1 MTDFVPTEA
10 RRTFAVSGLVV
21 LLTAM
26 LYAIEPAFFVRDD
39 FQLQYLPGSR
49 EVARA
54 WMNGEMPL
62 LSRFSWACAALGAEY
77 QFGIFSMFRTLLDLL
92 VWALP
97 LTLTGRGAM
106 LFVVHAAIAA
116 AGGYRLAR
124 SYGANPGAAAMA
136 GLVAGLN
143 GWTLWWAT
151 TWYPAI
157 ASFAW
162 LPWYWLALRGIA
174 GERSRWSWAGAAF
187 SLYLLITAGWPYSVA
202 MAVAVAAMNIFGGLA
217 RRRWRAAFTMSGASL
232 LGVGLAA
239 PAVLL
244 LLEYFPFTA
253 RTAAAMSFEYA
264 WLIPGTALF
273 GLIVPAFSVVWPVFA
288 HSADHPAVELL
299 GAFVPLAAL
308 TAAFGRRLFRE
319 RVPEFVLL
327 TVLLLLMLMPSA
339 GPFRWSFRWLPLF
352 HLALAVVGAVAF
364 ERTRARIP
372 LCGLGLA
379 AVAAAASLILD
390 LDPARTLLHAG
401 VVGAACVFW
410 AMLEARGSRAAGMMP
425 AVITAGMIVLTFV
438 SFRRLSEVP
447 RWPYEPAL
455 LAAAPF
461 EPSRRYLALY
471 ELGQV
476 FSSDPPR
483 GIDSVLRP
491 GNIPMLAGVDFIN
504 GYSPLGLASLKNIFR
519 FDPHG
524 PVGDPRSAQNILR
537 RETGPGQLLEQ
548 LGVNGLLVPEAVA
561 RVHAQLLAERGW
573 RPVARVATCLVLH
586 RGSAGVEPL
595 FTVAEASKLPSHR
608 DVYAAILGR
617 TTARLPVTL
626 FTPGTRRVERYGI
639 RTIER
644 MQESRNQTSF
654 IVRGHGPKALV
665 VFRRPWLPGWRATI
679 DGESLPVLR
688 AHLILP
694 AVEIPADRQGE
705 VRLVYRPA
713 SLVTGSWIALAA
725 LLIVAGV
732 SVWRVNR

>member
-1 MTDFVPTEA
+1 MTDSPIEA
-10 RRTFAVSGLVV
+10 RRTFGIFMLVV
-21 LLTAM
+21 LLATL
-26 LYAIEPAFFVRDD
+26 LYAIDPAFFVKDD

-54 WMNGEMPL
+54 WTSGEMPL
-62 LSRFSWACAALGAEY
+62 LSRFSWVCAALGAEY
-77 QFGIFSMFRTLLDLL
+77 QFGIFSIFRTLLDLL

-97 LTLTGRGAM
+97 LTLTGRGAT

-124 SYGANPGAAAMA
+124 SYGATPGAATMT

-174 GERSRWSWAGAAF
+174 SERSRWSWAGAAF

-202 MAVAVAAMNIFGGLA
+202 MAVAVAAMNVLSGLA
-217 RRRWRAAFTMSGASL
+217 RRRWQVAFTMSGASL

-239 PAVLL
+239 PAVLM
-244 LLEYFPFTA
+244 LLEYFPYTA
-253 RTAAAMSFEYA
+253 RTAAAMKFEFA
-264 WLIPGTALF
+264 WLVPGTALF
-273 GLIVPAFSVVWPVFA
+273 GLIVPAFSVVWPGFA
-288 HSADHPAVELL
+288 RSAEHPAVELL
-299 GAFVPLAAL
+299 GAFVPLAAI
-308 TAAFGRRLFRE
+308 TAAFGRRLLRE
-319 RVPEFVLL
+319 RLPEVVLL
-327 TVLLLLMLMPSA
+327 CALLLVLLMPSA

-352 HLALAVVGAVAF
+352 HLALAVVGAASF
-364 ERTRARIP
+364 ERSRRRIP

-379 AVAAAASLILD
+379 AVAAAASFVLD
-390 LDPARTLLHAG
+390 HDVATTLLHAG
-401 VVGAACVFW
+401 VIGAACVLW
-410 AMLEARGSRAAGMMP
+410 AMLEARGSRVAGAMP

-438 SFRRLSEVP
+438 SFLRLSEVP
-447 RWPYEPAL
+447 RWPYEQTL
-455 LAAAPF
+455 LAASPF

-471 ELGQV
+471 QLEQV
-476 FSSDPPR
+476 FMNDPPR

-491 GNIPMLAGVDFIN
+491 GSIPMLAGVEFIN
-504 GYSPLGLASLKNIFR
+504 GYSPLGLASLKNVFR
-519 FDPHG
+519 LDPHG
-524 PVGDPRSAQNILR
+524 PVDDPRSAQNILR
-537 RETGPGQLLEQ
+537 RETGPDQLLEQ
-548 LGVNGLLVPEAVA
+548 LGVHGLVVPEAVA
-561 RVHAQLLAERGW
+561 REHAQLLAGRGW

-586 RGSAGVEPL
+586 RGSAAFEP
-595 FTVAEASKLPSHR
+595 FFSVAEASKVPSHR

-617 TTARLPVTL
+617 TTSRLPVTL
-626 FTPGTRRVERYGI
+626 FTPGTHRIERYGM
-639 RTIER
+639 RTIEK

-654 IVRGHGPKALV
+654 VVRGLGPKALV

-705 VRLVYRPA
+705 VRLTYRPA
-713 SLVTGSWIALAA
+713 SLVTGAWIALAS
-725 LLIVAGV
+725 LLILVGV
-732 SVWRVNR
+732 SAWRVNR